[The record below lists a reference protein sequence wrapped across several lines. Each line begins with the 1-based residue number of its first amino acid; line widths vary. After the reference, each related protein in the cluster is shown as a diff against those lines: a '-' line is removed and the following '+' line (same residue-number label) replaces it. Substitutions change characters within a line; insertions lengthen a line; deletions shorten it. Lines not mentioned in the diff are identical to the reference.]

1 MISKPLLFAAFAC
14 VALATLALAHEKGA
28 TGVVK
33 ERQDLMD
40 QQKDDMK
47 VIGEMIKGTK
57 PFDATKAAASAH
69 DITLTAKKI
78 PDLFPKGGSMDKSDA
93 LPAIWE
99 KWDRFTANADDL
111 GKAAATLE
119 TALGDS
125 ANQDWKAAFQK
136 VGDACKSCHQDFRKK
151 EQGEH

>member
-1 MISKPLLFAAFAC
+1 
-14 VALATLALAHEKGA
+14 
-28 TGVVK
+28 
-33 ERQDLMD
+33 
-40 QQKDDMK
+40 
-47 VIGEMIKGTK
+47 
-57 PFDATKAAASAH
+57 
-69 DITLTAKKI
+69 
-78 PDLFPKGGSMDKSDA
+78 MDKSDA

-111 GKAAATLE
+111 GKAAAALE
-119 TALGDS
+119 TALGNS

>member
-1 MISKPLLFAAFAC
+1 MISKLLLFAAFAG
-14 VALATLALAHEKGA
+14 VAFATLALAHEKGA

-57 PFDATKAAASAH
+57 PFDAAKAEAAAH

-78 PDLFPKGGSMDKSDA
+78 QDLFPKGGSMDKSNA

-99 KWDRFTANADDL
+99 KWDRFTANTDDL

-119 TALGDS
+119 TALGNS

-136 VGDACKSCHQDFRKK
+136 VGDVCKSCHQDFRKK